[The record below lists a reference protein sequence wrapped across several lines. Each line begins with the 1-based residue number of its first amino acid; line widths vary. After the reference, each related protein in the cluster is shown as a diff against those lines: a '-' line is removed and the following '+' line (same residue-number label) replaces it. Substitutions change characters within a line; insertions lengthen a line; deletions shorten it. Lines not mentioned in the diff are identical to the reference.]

1 VKKVIFLFFLGTLVL
16 SCGRDNSRES
26 IDNLNGYWEITK
38 AELPEG
44 VIKEFKFSE
53 LVDYIKVDSTAGFRK
68 KVRPQIDGSFIASE
82 DVEIF
87 EVKLEND
94 SINLYYSTPYAN
106 WKETIISSEE
116 NELVVL
122 NQDGIIYTYK
132 RFTPYSG
139 NYGQEDQ

>member
-1 VKKVIFLFFLGTLVL
+1 MKKVIFLLSLGTLFL
-16 SCGRDNSRES
+16 SCDREASREK

-44 VIKEFKFSE
+44 VIKEFKYSE
-53 LVDYIKVDSTAGFRK
+53 LVDYIKVDSAAGFRK
-68 KVRPQIDGSFIASE
+68 KLRPQLDGSFIASE

-106 WKETIISSEE
+106 WKESIISSEE

>member
-1 VKKVIFLFFLGTLVL
+1 MKKVIVILFLGTALW
-16 SCGRDNSRES
+16 SCSNNSSKEK
-26 IDNLNGYWEITK
+26 IDNLNGYWEISQ

-44 VIKEFKFSE
+44 IIKEFKYSE
-53 LVDYIKVDSTAGFRK
+53 LVDYIKIDSSTGFRK
-68 KVRPQIDGSFIASE
+68 KVRPQLDGSFITSDDE
-82 DVEIF
+82 EIF

-116 NELVVL
+116 NELMVL
-122 NQDGIIYTYK
+122 NPDGIIYTYK

>member
-1 VKKVIFLFFLGTLVL
+1 MKKLIFLLFLGSMFL
-16 SCGRDNSRES
+16 SCDRDSTQEE
-26 IDNLNGYWEITK
+26 IENLNGYWEITK

-44 VIKEFKFSE
+44 IIKEFKFSE
-53 LVDYIKVDSTAGFRK
+53 LVDYMKVDSSAGFRK
-68 KVRPQIDGSFIASE
+68 KVRPQLDGSFIASE

-87 EVKLEND
+87 DVKLEND

-106 WKETIISSEE
+106 WKETLISSEE
-116 NELVVL
+116 NELMIL

>member
-1 VKKVIFLFFLGTLVL
+1 MKKVIFFLFLGTLL
-16 SCGRDNSRES
+16 QSCGSDASREK

-94 SINLYYSTPYAN
+94 SINLYYSTPYTD